1 MPFDES
7 GNIRFY
13 TFESLEHLN
22 LVHAIFTR
30 SGGVSRMP
38 YSSLNLGGTVGDDPS
53 LVRKNRE
60 MAFSSVDLSPGSIFD
75 VWQVHGNNVVC
86 ADKPRPNNQLHEKA
100 DAILTDLSGVTLF
113 MRFAD
118 CVPIL
123 LFDPTKSVIGIAHA
137 GWKGTVQRTAA
148 QTVKTMRERYGSKP
162 ANILAAIGPSIGPHH
177 YEIGPAVELEVK
189 RAFGQNA
196 SAVLDSGNRNGTGV
210 NLDLWAANEIILR
223 QAGVK
228 NIEIAAICTACH
240 LEDWYSH
247 RAEGGRTGR
256 FGALIALQSD

>member
-13 TFESLEHLN
+13 TFESLDHLN

-30 SGGVSRMP
+30 SGGVSRTP

-75 VWQVHGNNVVC
+75 VWQVHGDNVVC
-86 ADKPRPNNQLHEKA
+86 TDKPRPNNQLHEKA

-123 LFDPTKSVIGIAHA
+123 LYDPIRSVIGIAHA
-137 GWKGTVQRTAA
+137 GWKGTVQRTAE

-177 YEIGPAVELEVK
+177 YEIGAVVELEVK
-189 RAFGQNA
+189 KAFGQDAN
-196 SAVLDSGNRNGTGV
+196 AVLDSENRNGTGV

-223 QAGVK
+223 QAGVQ

-247 RAEGGRTGR
+247 RAEGGKTGR